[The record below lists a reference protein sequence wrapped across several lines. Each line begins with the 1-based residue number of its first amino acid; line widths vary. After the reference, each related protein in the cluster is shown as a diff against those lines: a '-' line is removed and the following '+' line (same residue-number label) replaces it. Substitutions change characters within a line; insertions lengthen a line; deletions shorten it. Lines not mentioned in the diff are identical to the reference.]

1 MGTFVDKRVHYGK
14 TGDFFQH
21 CRDGYKALHVIR
33 RFNQHGQFL
42 EISEFHSGSHQGV
55 LRVLEG
61 KARQGWSNF
70 SFLCKSIW
78 NRPAAVKVDD
88 GVCDCRRG
96 VIGALVSSDEN
107 RMLRISPIDPK
118 FENHVTVAM
127 NSAMGVKENPAL
139 EGNSDPEV
147 NACVDITLNLT
158 LVCGPGGNWT
168 VSQAQIV
175 KNNSQVSSK
184 PISHAY
190 NPDITNK
197 VIPGGLVQH
206 KQKEW
211 RPKAPVG
218 APPSPRPIS
227 VNLEL
232 VDPNLEHSFS
242 VVPSLE
248 LTQNSPSLNV
258 VTSPNIPE
266 THTWEM
272 LLREG
277 KRIFTPSIPPMPPI
291 PLSINPFHALL
302 ETCLETAR
310 GEQSVEVWDDEASES
325 SLPLELSNN
334 VVGGELGEDGS
345 WDDEAIWVELLA
357 ISFPVVEESPDKL
370 AQVRANGV
378 TDVVLAALKKPQSDW
393 VM

>member
-1 MGTFVDKRVHYGK
+1 M
-14 TGDFFQH
+14 
-21 CRDGYKALHVIR
+21 
-33 RFNQHGQFL
+33 
-42 EISEFHSGSHQGV
+42 
-55 LRVLEG
+55 
-61 KARQGWSNF
+61 
-70 SFLCKSIW
+70 
-78 NRPAAVKVDD
+78 P
-88 GVCDCRRG
+88 
-96 VIGALVSSDEN
+96 
-107 RMLRISPIDPK
+107 RISPIDPK

-127 NSAMGVKENPAL
+127 NSAMGVKENPTL

-190 NPDITNK
+190 NPNITNK
-197 VIPGGLVQH
+197 VIPGGPVQH

-227 VNLEL
+227 INLEL

-242 VVPSLE
+242 VVPSIE

-266 THTWEM
+266 TYTWEM

-291 PLSINPFHALL
+291 PLSVKP
-302 ETCLETAR
+302 
-310 GEQSVEVWDDEASES
+310 
-325 SLPLELSNN
+325 LPRP
-334 VVGGELGEDGS
+334 LGNMLGDS
-345 WDDEAIWVELLA
+345 
-357 ISFPVVEESPDKL
+357 
-370 AQVRANGV
+370 
-378 TDVVLAALKKPQSDW
+378 
-393 VM
+393 

>member
-1 MGTFVDKRVHYGK
+1 MW
-14 TGDFFQH
+14 
-21 CRDGYKALHVIR
+21 DGWGL
-33 RFNQHGQFL
+33 N
-42 EISEFHSGSHQGV
+42 
-55 LRVLEG
+55 
-61 KARQGWSNF
+61 
-70 SFLCKSIW
+70 
-78 NRPAAVKVDD
+78 
-88 GVCDCRRG
+88 
-96 VIGALVSSDEN
+96 
-107 RMLRISPIDPK
+107 
-118 FENHVTVAM
+118 TT
-127 NSAMGVKENPAL
+127 L

-158 LVCGPGGNWT
+158 LFCGPGGNWT

-227 VNLEL
+227 INLEL

-242 VVPSLE
+242 VVPSIE

-266 THTWEM
+266 TYTWEM

-291 PLSINPFHALL
+291 PLSVKP
-302 ETCLETAR
+302 
-310 GEQSVEVWDDEASES
+310 
-325 SLPLELSNN
+325 LPRP
-334 VVGGELGEDGS
+334 LGNMLGDS
-345 WDDEAIWVELLA
+345 
-357 ISFPVVEESPDKL
+357 
-370 AQVRANGV
+370 
-378 TDVVLAALKKPQSDW
+378 
-393 VM
+393 